1 MRTAVVYFVIGFNY
15 FVGAYFGI
23 VNTVYAGLLILA
35 LFAIV
40 RHIRRVKYSP
50 IRDFR
55 VSPETPPVSILMPV
69 FNEEKTIL
77 RSIRAT
83 LAIDYPLFEVILI
96 NDGSDD
102 ATLQTV
108 IDAFRLK
115 KIDRV
120 YRNFLKTEAV
130 KAFYYSNET
139 PNLLVIDKAR
149 GGKADALNCGI
160 NGSPSPYFCSVD
172 ADSLLETDALIR
184 LMTPVLESG
193 VPVIACGGVVRVL
206 NGVQLNEDLSVGR
219 IDLPDRPI
227 VLFQI
232 VEYLRGFLFGRVG
245 WDALN
250 SLLIISGTFS
260 LFHKTTVI
268 EAGGFKVGNVSEDM
282 EMIVRLHKVKRA
294 QGKPY
299 RIRFISDPIC
309 WTEVPESMKM
319 LARQRR
325 RWHLGLIQSI
335 FHNREMLFNP
345 RYGTIGMLVMPYYL
359 LFEII
364 GPFIEILG
372 YIVVLLSY
380 AVGLLAVK
388 FLMLFITLA
397 IFYGIFLSTAGIF
410 LEELTYRRYPEWGH
424 MFRLLFY
431 GVIENFGYRQIN
443 SFWRMQAMVRYMTG
457 RTGWEYVQDKGM
469 NAAQQKT
476 RHVPAGKERSTLDE
490 GRSAE

>member
-1 MRTAVVYFVIGFNY
+1 MRNAIISFVVGFNY

-23 VNTVYAGLLILA
+23 MNTIYAGLLVISLVS
-35 LFAIV
+35 II
-40 RHIRRVKYSP
+40 RHIHRVKYSP
-50 IRDFR
+50 MRDFR
-55 VSPETPPVSILMPV
+55 SSPGTPPVSILMPV
-69 FNEEKTIL
+69 YNEEGAVI
-77 RSIRAT
+77 RSVRAA
-83 LAIDYPLFEVILI
+83 LSIEYPVFEVILV
-96 NDGSDD
+96 NDGSSDG
-102 ATLQTV
+102 TLKAV

-130 KAFYYSNET
+130 RGFYYSDET
-139 PNLLVIDKAR
+139 PNLLVVDKER
-149 GGKADALNCGI
+149 GSKADALNCGI
-160 NGSPSPYFCSVD
+160 NTSRSPYICSVD
-172 ADSLLETDALIR
+172 ADSLLEKDALIR

-206 NGVQLNEDLSVGR
+206 NGIHLRDDLTIDK

-245 WDALN
+245 WDALK

-260 LFHKTTVI
+260 LFHKATVI
-268 EAGGFKVGNVSEDM
+268 EAGGFRVGNVAEDM
-282 EMIVRLHKVKRA
+282 EMIVRLHEVMRR
-294 QGKPY
+294 QNKPY

-309 WTEVPESMKM
+309 WTEVPENVKM

-335 FHNREMLFNP
+335 FQNREMLFSR
-345 RYGTIGMLVMPYYL
+345 RYGVIGMLVMPYYL

-372 YIVVLLSY
+372 YVVVALSY
-380 AVGLLAVK
+380 VLGLLATK
-388 FLMLFITLA
+388 FFLLFITLA

-410 LEELTYRRYPEWGH
+410 LEELTYRRYPAWGH
-424 MFRLLFY
+424 LFRLLLY
-431 GVIENFGYRQIN
+431 GVFENFGYRQIN
-443 SFWRMQAMVRYMTG
+443 SFWRLQAMVRYLTG
-457 RTGWEYVQDKGM
+457 RTGWEHVENKG
-469 NAAQQKT
+469 
-476 RHVPAGKERSTLDE
+476 
-490 GRSAE
+490 GRSGPKGGRQ

>member
-1 MRTAVVYFVIGFNY
+1 MRNAIISFVVGFNY

-23 VNTVYAGLLILA
+23 MNTIYAGLLVISLVS
-35 LFAIV
+35 II
-40 RHIRRVKYSP
+40 RHIHRVKYSP
-50 IRDFR
+50 MRDFR
-55 VSPETPPVSILMPV
+55 SSPGTPPVSILMPV
-69 FNEEKTIL
+69 YNEEGAVI
-77 RSIRAT
+77 RSVRAA
-83 LAIDYPLFEVILI
+83 LSIEYPVFEVILV
-96 NDGSDD
+96 NDGSSDG
-102 ATLQTV
+102 TLKAV

-130 KAFYYSNET
+130 RGFYYSDET
-139 PNLLVIDKAR
+139 PNLLVVDKER
-149 GGKADALNCGI
+149 GSKADALNCGI
-160 NGSPSPYFCSVD
+160 NTSRSPYICSVD
-172 ADSLLETDALIR
+172 ADSLLEKDALIR

-206 NGVQLNEDLSVGR
+206 NGIHLRDDLTIDK

-245 WDALN
+245 WDALK

-260 LFHKTTVI
+260 LFHKATVV
-268 EAGGFKVGNVSEDM
+268 EAGGFKVGNVAEDM
-282 EMIVRLHKVKRA
+282 EMIVRLHEVMRR
-294 QGKPY
+294 QNKPY

-309 WTEVPESMKM
+309 WTEVPENVKM

-335 FHNREMLFNP
+335 FQNREMLFSR
-345 RYGTIGMLVMPYYL
+345 RYGVIGMLVMPYYL

-372 YIVVLLSY
+372 YVVVVLSY
-380 AVGLLAVK
+380 VLGLLATK
-388 FLMLFITLA
+388 FFLLFITLA

-410 LEELTYRRYPEWGH
+410 LEELTYRRYPAWGH
-424 MFRLLFY
+424 LFRLLLY
-431 GVIENFGYRQIN
+431 GVFENFGYRQIN
-443 SFWRMQAMVRYMTG
+443 SFWRLQAMVRYLTG
-457 RTGWEYVQDKGM
+457 RTGWEHVENKG
-469 NAAQQKT
+469 
-476 RHVPAGKERSTLDE
+476 
-490 GRSAE
+490 GRSGPKGGRQ